1 MIKVNGQVLETASAT
16 LNELVLFLKFNTEN
30 IAIVKNGKI
39 IKRQDWINE
48 PVNDGDSI
56 EVFSPVS
63 GG

>member
-1 MIKVNGQVLETASAT
+1 MIKVNGQVLETAFST
-16 LNELVLFLKFNTEN
+16 LSELILFLKLDNEN
-30 IAIVKNGKI
+30 IALVKNGRI
-39 IKRQDWINE
+39 IKKQDWISE

>member
-39 IKRQDWINE
+39 IKKQDWINE